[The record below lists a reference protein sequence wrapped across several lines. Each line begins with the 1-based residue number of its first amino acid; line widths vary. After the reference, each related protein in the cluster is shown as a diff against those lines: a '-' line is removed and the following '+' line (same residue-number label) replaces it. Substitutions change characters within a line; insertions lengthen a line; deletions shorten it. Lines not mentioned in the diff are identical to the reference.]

1 MHLLWKATRQAT
13 GPAFSTTSTARGEAL
28 TKARFTQEER
38 SLKTWNRISTQ
49 QSLSKMSTTASSAM
63 PEDDILVYTGIGS
76 DPNMLANW
84 KNPKPRDLKQT
95 CGTEERNDWVASCD
109 STSVAMSCR
118 ALGYCQ
124 ARKYG
129 GKM

>member
-13 GPAFSTTSTARGEAL
+13 GPAFSTSSTACGEAL

-38 SLKTWNRISTQ
+38 SMKTWNRISTQ
-49 QSLSKMSTTASSAM
+49 SSSKTSSTASSAM
-63 PEDDILVYTGIGS
+63 AEDDVLIYTGTGS

-95 CGTEERNDWVASCD
+95 CGFEERNEWVASCH
-109 STSVAMSCR
+109 STTAAMSCQ

-129 GKM
+129 GKI